1 MMVGKV
7 VKYKLKGAVAQ
18 APTKRPE
25 LFSRK
30 ALQLWSFA
38 LGSLSERQ
46 PPAPLVEQKCFSY
59 KIRAKRD
66 DKKII
71 VLEDALYDTERD
83 AGTGSG
89 TEKYRTFF
97 CRGKGHH
104 REKTDPLNK

>member
-1 MMVGKV
+1 MQ
-7 VKYKLKGAVAQ
+7 GAVAQ
-18 APTKRPE
+18 APIKRPG
-25 LFSRK
+25 LFSQK

>member
-1 MMVGKV
+1 MGLFLCMSTIS
-7 VKYKLKGAVAQ
+7 GAVQ
-18 APTKRPE
+18 
-25 LFSRK
+25 